1 MRVVIQRVSQA
12 SVTVDDQVVGAIDQG
27 LLLLVGIT
35 ENDGEEEIQTLAE
48 KVVHMR
54 IFEDE
59 EGKMNKSLLDL
70 GGAIL
75 SVSQFTLYGDCRKGR
90 RPSFMAAAR
99 PELAHPLYERFNE
112 QLRRRGVEVQTGI
125 FGAMMDVSLHNDGPV
140 TILLDSHDLVK
151 KKLS

>member
-1 MRVVIQRVSQA
+1 MRVVIQRVSKA
-12 SVTVDDQVVGAIDQG
+12 SVTVDDQIVGAIDQG

-48 KVVHMR
+48 KVVRMR

-59 EGKMNKSLLDL
+59 KGKMNRSLLDL

-99 PELAHPLYERFNE
+99 PELANLLYERFNE
-112 QLRRRGVEVQTGI
+112 QLRSYGAEVKTGI